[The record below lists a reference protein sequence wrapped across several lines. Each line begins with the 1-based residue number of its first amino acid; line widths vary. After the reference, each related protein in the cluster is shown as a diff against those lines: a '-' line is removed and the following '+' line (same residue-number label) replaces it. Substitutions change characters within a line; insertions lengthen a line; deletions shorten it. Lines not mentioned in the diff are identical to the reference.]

1 MAVKMPFT
9 GTVLD
14 HLTKPRTDTRFC
26 TGLLQK
32 ALPALR
38 PTVLLAAPAATTA
51 TPGMSEAWPLFGHAC
66 NRFCNVTRSLSHAL
80 AAKALAQY
88 VV

>member
-1 MAVKMPFT
+1 MCKCCIRHVLFKCFVGASVSTGTKGVLVFAGMAVKMPFT

-14 HLTKPRTDTRFC
+14 HLTKPRPDTRFC

-38 PTVLLAAPAATTA
+38 PAAPPVPPAAVT
-51 TPGMSEAWPLFGHAC
+51 GYYPLC
-66 NRFCNVTRSLSHAL
+66 
-80 AAKALAQY
+80 
-88 VV
+88 